1 MFKKLVLTLALTL
14 SSSAFAQFNPTG
26 CHFITNSKGRFLT
39 DVNGSFE
46 FRSVE
51 FGKTLF
57 CSVLTKDGRVAL
69 KSASTD
75 RFLRALKKPSRG
87 VEQSQKLS
95 DWESFNYYYDE
106 ANRSL
111 ELESFQGTYLA
122 VSKNEKLVQI
132 KGRPRVIR
140 NSITRQYQVFRRVL
154 HRLLVIQGSFIV
166 PPHDVIKLMA
176 SRYLNSPSNDALRLT
191 SKYFHGLL
199 EPHPAQKLKIRLLP
213 KNSLNQLG
221 LSSIKLMSLRDK
233 IKRLSQLS
241 KAELEELIIYN
252 EPLTRQLLLE
262 ISEKELSNLGAILE
276 SKAELDGVNANK
288 TYIAAFL
295 AKNKV
300 NIQAPLD
307 AARIAA
313 IRAAD
318 VFDSAALLGVEGSIN
333 VVARAVAK
341 SDWNYA
347 WGAANDNA
355 RNAAWDATWGTV
367 CRDACNTARL
377 DAWEA
382 ARQSALVVLKTA
394 LLTLNELNPTAL
406 GQKAYTLSEL
416 VVLNWWIEN
425 SAPYFE
431 RVFETTY
438 NRLDGSLTIASA
450 KEMIEPRLNAPGLEE
465 NPFVIQL
472 IYFLEKTEEY
482 MQEFATLE

>member
-1 MFKKLVLTLALTL
+1 MFKRLVLTLALTL

-75 RFLRALKKPSRG
+75 RFLRALKKPFRG

-132 KGRPRVIR
+132 KGRPRGTQKLYYETISSISEGVTQTPG
-140 NSITRQYQVFRRVL
+140 NSGVFYRT
-154 HRLLVIQGSFIV
+154 
-166 PPHDVIKLMA
+166 PHDVIKLMA

-221 LSSIKLMSLRDK
+221 LSSIQLMSLRDK

-318 VFDSAALLGVEGSIN
+318 VFDSAALVGVEGSIN

-347 WGAANDNA
+347 WGAANDDA

-367 CRDACNTARL
+367 WRDACNTARL

-382 ARQSALVVLKTA
+382 ARQVCSGSVK
-394 LLTLNELNPTAL
+394 NR
-406 GQKAYTLSEL
+406 
-416 VVLNWWIEN
+416 
-425 SAPYFE
+425 F
-431 RVFETTY
+431 TY
-438 NRLDGSLTIASA
+438 A
-450 KEMIEPRLNAPGLEE
+450 K
-465 NPFVIQL
+465 
-472 IYFLEKTEEY
+472 
-482 MQEFATLE
+482 